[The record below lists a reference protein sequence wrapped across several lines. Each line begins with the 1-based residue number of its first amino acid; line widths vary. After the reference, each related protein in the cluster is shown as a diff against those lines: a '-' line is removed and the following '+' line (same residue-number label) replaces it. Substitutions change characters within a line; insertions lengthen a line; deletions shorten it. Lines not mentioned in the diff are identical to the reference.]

1 MSTNTTTNTDTTRST
16 TVALELRDIS
26 VTVPDGEGTLTIL
39 DRASLVVERGEVVAV
54 FGESGSG
61 KSTLL
66 AVAGLLRT
74 PTSGTVTV
82 DGRDASAISDR
93 QRTQLRGEKIGL
105 VFQQPNLFPSLSA
118 LEQLELVA
126 HIAGNRPSAARDRAT
141 ALLGSLGLE
150 RRMHAR
156 PAQLSGGE
164 QQRVGIA
171 RALMRNPVIVLADE
185 PTASL
190 DDERG
195 RDVIARMEAA
205 AGEAGVATVLVTHN
219 RDQVGDHVRSVIL
232 SSGTLSATEGT
243 AAAPAVG

>member
-1 MSTNTTTNTDTTRST
+1 METTTNNTAL
-16 TVALELRDIS
+16 ALELRDLN
-26 VTVPDGEGTLTIL
+26 VTVPDGDETLTIL
-39 DRASLVVERGEVVAV
+39 DGASLSVARGELVAV

-74 PTSGTVTV
+74 PTSGSVFV
-82 DGRDASAISDR
+82 DGRDAGALSDKA
-93 QRTQLRGEKIGL
+93 RTKLRGDAIGL
-105 VFQQPNLFPSLSA
+105 VFQQASLFPSLTA

-126 HIAGNRPSAARDRAT
+126 HIAGGRASAARDRAT
-141 ALLGSLGLE
+141 DLLSSLGLE
-150 RRMHAR
+150 RRLHAR

-171 RALMRNPVIVLADE
+171 RALMREPAVVLADE
-185 PTASL
+185 PTAAL

-205 AGEAGVATVLVTHN
+205 AADAGIATVLVTHN
-219 RDQVGDHVRSVIL
+219 RTQVGASVRSL
-232 SSGTLSATEGT
+232 TLSGGALHPTT
-243 AAAPAVG
+243 AGSPAAVTG

>member
-1 MSTNTTTNTDTTRST
+1 MNTKASMNSTA
-16 TVALELRDIS
+16 ALELRD
-26 VTVPDGEGTLTIL
+26 VTVSVPDGEGTLTIL
-39 DRASLVVERGEVVAV
+39 DRASLVVEKGEVVAV

-74 PTSGTVTV
+74 PTSGTVIV
-82 DGRDASAISDR
+82 EGRDASAISDR
-93 QRTQLRGEKIGL
+93 QRTRMRGEKIGL
-105 VFQQPNLFPSLSA
+105 VFQQATLFPSLTA

-126 HIAGNRPSAARDRAT
+126 HIAGIRPSKARDRAT
-141 ALLGSLGLE
+141 NLLRSLGLE
-150 RRMHAR
+150 SRLHAR

-171 RALMRNPVIVLADE
+171 RALMREPVVVLADE

-195 RDVIARMEAA
+195 REVIARMETAA
-205 AGEAGVATVLVTHN
+205 AETGVATVLVTHN
-219 RDQVGDHVRSVIL
+219 RAQVGDQVRSLIL
-232 SSGTLSATEGT
+232 SSRTLHATDGSTPEPVAG
-243 AAAPAVG
+243 

>member
-1 MSTNTTTNTDTTRST
+1 MDTNANTSMKSTA
-16 TVALELRDIS
+16 ALELRD
-26 VTVPDGEGTLTIL
+26 VTVSVPDGESTLTIL
-39 DRASLVVERGEVVAV
+39 DRASLVVEKGEVVAV

-74 PTSGTVTV
+74 PTSGTVIV

-93 QRTQLRGEKIGL
+93 QRTRMRGEKIGL
-105 VFQQPNLFPSLSA
+105 VFQQATLFPSLTA

-126 HIAGNRPSAARDRAT
+126 HIAGIRPSKARDRARN
-141 ALLGSLGLE
+141 LLGSLGLE
-150 RRMHAR
+150 SRLHAR

-171 RALMRNPVIVLADE
+171 RALMREPVVVLADE

-195 RDVIARMEAA
+195 REVIARMETAA
-205 AGEAGVATVLVTHN
+205 AETGVATVLVTHN
-219 RDQVGDHVRSVIL
+219 RAQVGDQVRSLIL
-232 SSGTLSATEGT
+232 SSRTLHATDGSTPEPVAG
-243 AAAPAVG
+243 